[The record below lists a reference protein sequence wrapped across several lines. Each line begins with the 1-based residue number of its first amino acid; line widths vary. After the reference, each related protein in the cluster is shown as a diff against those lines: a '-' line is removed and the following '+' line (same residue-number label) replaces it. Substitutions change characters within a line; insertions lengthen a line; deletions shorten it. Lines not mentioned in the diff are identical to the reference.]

1 MPLPYQLL
9 NLKVITCDKPKNES
23 ETDNLIENQYI
34 EEPSVAEELDQTD
47 LLDINPCAEA
57 STLICDYKLI
67 NA

>member
-1 MPLPYQLL
+1 M

-23 ETDNLIENQYI
+23 EIDNLIENQYI